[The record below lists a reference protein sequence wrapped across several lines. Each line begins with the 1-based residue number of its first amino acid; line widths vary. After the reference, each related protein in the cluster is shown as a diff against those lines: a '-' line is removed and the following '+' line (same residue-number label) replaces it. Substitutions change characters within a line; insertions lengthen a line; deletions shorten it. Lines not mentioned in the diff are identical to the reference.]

1 MEPNWYKQD
10 RKCISCYEATMS
22 MSDSTVCR

>member
-1 MEPNWYKQD
+1 MELNWLMQD
-10 RKCISCYEATMS
+10 KKCISCYEATMS